1 MSLSKHQK
9 VCKLTQYKQK
19 LWRITLWWMVPKKIL
34 KYVSYNFTFSIL
46 SPLGEGR
53 GPSFGQTRIPSS
65 QWCFVLS
72 LVEIGPVVLE
82 KIKMWKA
89 YRQMDAGQNVIRT
102 FGPGELKCSKIF
114 SENKCNTYKLVVSKC
129 VRHIHVHVYTHD

>member
-1 MSLSKHQK
+1 MLKFAGINWCHYQNIKKSANWYNINKGYEGLQSSPWL
-9 VCKLTQYKQK
+9 V
-19 LWRITLWWMVPKKIL
+19 VPKKIFT
-34 KYVSYNFTFSIL
+34 YVSYNFTFSIL

-102 FGPGELKCSKIF
+102 FGPGELKMTTMTSFFNCKWPDAILSDK
-114 SENKCNTYKLVVSKC
+114 
-129 VRHIHVHVYTHD
+129 